1 MSSCSCNIQNV
12 GVLIVFGLKKKKK
25 TEVAKPTNVYPYL
38 FQTSGFQK
46 IDAIRAELE
55 SQPNWDYAQSGSHAI
70 QTQDAAAQKFG
81 YNSPYTKE
89 QFALRKILYVKRAG
103 PKISVYA
110 WGLYAESNKKT
121 QHYA

>member
-1 MSSCSCNIQNV
+1 M
-12 GVLIVFGLKKKKK
+12 FGLKKKRKP
-25 TEVAKPTNVYPYL
+25 EVTGQTNVYPYL

-55 SQPNWDYAQSGSHAI
+55 SQPHWDFAPSGGHAI
-70 QTQDAAAQKFG
+70 HIQDSAAQKYGFT
-81 YNSPYTKE
+81 SPFTKE
-89 QFALRKILYVKRAG
+89 QFALRKVLYVKRAG

-110 WGLYAESNKKT
+110 WGLYAQSYSQA